1 MKKILILIYLIFI
14 NYNIYSQSNVDCNN
28 NLHAF
33 INEWWQ
39 VPYKLGGTTYKGID
53 CSAFIQKLY
62 KSVFEIEL
70 PRTCKEQYKKC
81 IKIAKDSLSTGD
93 LIFFKMTRN
102 KWHVG
107 IYLINNQF
115 AHASVSKGVW
125 ISDLK
130 TKYWE
135 KYFYKACRV
144 IN

>member
-1 MKKILILIYLIFI
+1 MKKLILIITFYFTLSI
-14 NYNIYSQSNVDCNN
+14 NVYSTEIKNNDLQS
-28 NLHAF
+28 F

-39 VPYKLGGTTYKGID
+39 VPYKWGGTTHKGID
-53 CSAFIQKLY
+53 CSAFIQRLY

-70 PRTCKEQYKKC
+70 PRTCREQYKKC

-93 LIFFKMTRN
+93 LVFFKMAKN

-107 IYLINNQF
+107 IYLTNGQF

-130 TKYWE
+130 QKYWE
-135 KYFYKACRV
+135 KYFYKACR
-144 IN
+144 IC